1 MGVETGFLRV
11 NGSRVYYEDAGA
23 GECLILIHGFAC
35 DTRVW
40 DDQFEAFARTCRVI
54 RYDLPAFGRSDPPTG
69 SYSTL
74 DDLDLMMGA
83 LGVETA
89 WLVGLSVGGG
99 LAVEFA
105 LAHPERVRGL
115 VLASTTL
122 RRYPYSDEYVQLFLS
137 YRRTARREGLEAARR
152 DLLSSPLLKRLSENP
167 ALVQRAKVI
176 VGNYNGFHWLYPDPH
191 RVFYPPAIERLAEIT
206 VPTQV
211 IVGQHDLADL
221 HGVAERLAAG
231 IAHAETVVMPGAGH
245 MVNVEKPEQFNRAVL
260 DFVRRGGR
268 PERSQAPTRATGRAN
283 IQGAHRRTSRA

>member
-23 GECLILIHGFAC
+23 GDCLILIHGFAC

-40 DDQFEAFARTCRVI
+40 DDQFDAFARTHRVI

-89 WLVGLSVGGG
+89 WIVGLSVGGG

-137 YRRTARREGLEAARR
+137 YRRIARREGLEAARR

-167 ALVQRAKVI
+167 ALVQRAKAI

-221 HGVAERLAAG
+221 HGVAERLATG

-245 MVNVEKPEQFNRAVL
+245 MVNVEDPERFNRTVL
-260 DFVRRGGR
+260 DFVRRGGQ
-268 PERSQAPTRATGRAN
+268 PKRSQAPTRATGRAN

>member
-11 NGSRVYYEDAGA
+11 NGSRIYYEDAGA

-40 DDQFEAFARTCRVI
+40 DDQFDAFAKTHRVI

-89 WLVGLSVGGG
+89 WIVGLSVGGG

-105 LAHPERVRGL
+105 LAYPDRVRGL

-122 RRYPYSDEYVQLFLS
+122 RRFPYSDDYIQLFLS
-137 YRRTARREGLEAARR
+137 YRRTARREGLAAAKRN
-152 DLLSSPLLKRLSENP
+152 LLSSPLLKRLSDNP
-167 ALVQRAKVI
+167 ALVQRAKAI
-176 VGNYNGFHWLYPDPH
+176 VGNYNGFHWLHPDPH

-221 HGVAERLAAG
+221 HGVADRLAAG
-231 IAHAETVVMPGAGH
+231 IPHAETIVMPGAGH
-245 MVNVEKPEQFNRAVL
+245 MVNVENPEQFNHAVL

-268 PERSQAPTRATGRAN
+268 AEQSQPQTRATGRAN
-283 IQGAHRRTSRA
+283 TQGAHRRTSRA